1 MKQTIRV
8 KTYSELAEFIA
19 NAMRNGYEFKNMDG
33 TIEGGGTIVLDKQ
46 DDEIAIIIDGVLQS

>member
-33 TIEGGGTIVLDKQ
+33 TIEGGGTIVLDKK